1 MTNLQAGAP
10 RLTGTLLR
18 RLWLWAP
25 AMAGGL
31 LAGLLAALALLPLWV
46 NLQRDSKRLRELE
59 LLRDEVGLL
68 RGQLQAVETKQEKA
82 LGQRAKLVQLV
93 TGTGDLSTLLAA
105 LDQEAQRSGVQLEL
119 YEPQAVAAPVK
130 PGVATKPPAGA
141 PGMPAAQGGG
151 LELPGLE
158 RQSLLISAKGE
169 FPALLD
175 FLRRLEA
182 QNVLVIQSDLALN
195 LEERREGELDATTRQ
210 RPVVLRLAL
219 SLYGRPSPRR

>member
-1 MTNLQAGAP
+1 MTNLQTGAP

-68 RGQLQAVETKQEKA
+68 RSQLQAVETKQEKA

-93 TGTGDLSTLLAA
+93 TGTGDLSTVLAA
-105 LDQEAQRSGVQLEL
+105 LDQEAQRSGVRLEL
-119 YEPQAVAAPVK
+119 YEPQLASPLAK
-130 PGVATKPPAGA
+130 PGVATRP
-141 PGMPAAQGGG
+141 PAAQGGG

-158 RQSLLISAKGE
+158 RQALLISAKGD

-175 FLRRLEA
+175 FLRRLES
-182 QNVLVIQSDLALN
+182 QNVLVIQSDLSLN
-195 LEERREGELDATTRQ
+195 LEERREGEPQLTTVK

-219 SLYGRPSPRR
+219 SLYGRATPRR

>member
-1 MTNLQAGAP
+1 MTNLQTGAP

-68 RGQLQAVETKQEKA
+68 RSQLQAVETKQEKA

-93 TGTGDLSTLLAA
+93 TGTGDLSTVLAA
-105 LDQEAQRSGVQLEL
+105 LDQEAQRSGVRLEL
-119 YEPQAVAAPVK
+119 YEPQAASPLAK
-130 PGVATKPPAGA
+130 PGVATRPPAGS

-158 RQSLLISAKGE
+158 RQALLISAKGE
-169 FPALLD
+169 FPALLE

-182 QNVLVIQSDLALN
+182 QNVLVIQSDLSLN
-195 LEERREGELDATTRQ
+195 LEERREGDPQLTTIQ

-219 SLYGRPSPRR
+219 SLYGRATPRR

>member
-1 MTNLQAGAP
+1 MTNLQTGAP

-18 RLWLWAP
+18 RLWLWTP

-119 YEPQAVAAPVK
+119 YEPQAVAPPVK
-130 PGVATKPPAGA
+130 PGVATKPPAGS

-158 RQSLLISAKGE
+158 RESLLISAKGE

-175 FLRRLEA
+175 FLRRIEA

-195 LEERREGELDATTRQ
+195 LEERREGELDSINRN

-219 SLYGRPSPRR
+219 SLYGRPNPRR

>member
-158 RQSLLISAKGE
+158 RQSLLISAKGD